1 MWFWLAWLLY
11 MCNVLEGT
19 FIRLDFNLDKLEEE
33 ILDEQFSVLVVINS
47 EMFSADI
54 GDVFSFKIRFSILVN

>member
-1 MWFWLAWLLY
+1 